1 MDREW
6 ALGQNGRSF
15 PRWSSLLSTRPALLP
30 WLRLVWKDRSK
41 DDLTKPRFCPEK
53 RRPGHHARPREC
65 GLVSLAVS
73 GPNRELRG
81 GKAHASTAGADQ
93 KKRISPQ
100 LQAEKEKHC
109 VVGVDADGRVFM
121 RSRFW
126 LSWGDPV
133 VSFLPYS
140 CVNVKV
146 RC

>member
-1 MDREW
+1 MDRQW

-53 RRPGHHARPREC
+53 QRPGHHARPREC

-81 GKAHASTAGADQ
+81 GKANASTAGADQ
-93 KKRISPQ
+93 KSGSR
-100 LQAEKEKHC
+100 
-109 VVGVDADGRVFM
+109 
-121 RSRFW
+121 RSCKPTRRNTVLW
-126 LSWGDPV
+126 
-133 VSFLPYS
+133 VSTPTVECL
-140 CVNVKV
+140 
-146 RC
+146 